1 MTMVLDGLE
10 QWGGVPVGSQAA
22 YPVPI
27 FGTHWFV
34 DGTNGSDDN
43 PGLNKL
49 EPLAT
54 IQAAVTAQIAYT
66 TGLGDVI
73 WIMPGTY
80 AETVYAPT
88 LTNVQLIGVGVSAD
102 AVTIAPTDGHA
113 LLVGVD
119 ESQTATMTNSA
130 LRNITFLTPSASS
143 TEYAAVTIGYIIKSV
158 IEGCKFKGTTTA
170 TYAGLGN
177 VTIGLQI
184 GNMTA
189 TLWEFHEH
197 SRISG
202 CEFTA
207 NAGRSTELTYG
218 ILVGDVDFTYTTQKG
233 FKSMIIED
241 CLISAYD
248 RAIEMSTGQASCG
261 GSVIRRNTITSHQ
274 GGFGPTVGIESRNGV
289 GDDLLCMIVDNKITA
304 INDCIANFADSNC
317 PNNIV
322 AVGGGAP
329 ADEYNGSA

>member
-22 YPVPI
+22 YPAPI

-34 DGTNGSDDN
+34 DGTNGRDGN
-43 PGLNKL
+43 PGTSKM
-49 EPLAT
+49 EPLQT

-119 ESQTATMTNSA
+119 SSATATMTNSA
-130 LRNITFLTPSASS
+130 LRNITFLTPSTSN
-143 TEYAAVTIGYIIKSV
+143 TEYAAATVGYMLKSV
-158 IEGCKFKGTTTA
+158 IEGCKFKGTTIA
-170 TYAGLGN
+170 TFEGGAN

-189 TLWEFHEH
+189 TQWEFHEH

-202 CEFTA
+202 CEFTC
-207 NAGRSTELTYG
+207 NAGRNTELSLS
-218 ILVGDVDFTYTTQKG
+218 ILVGDVAKTYPVEKG

-241 CLISAYD
+241 CLIAAFD
-248 RAIEMSTGQASCG
+248 RAIMLGTGPTSCG
-261 GSVIRRNTITSHQ
+261 GSVIRRNVITSHQ
-274 GGFGPTVGIESRNGV
+274 GGIGPNVGIQSTGAST
-289 GDDLLCMIVDNKITA
+289 DLLCLIVDNKITA
-304 INDCIANFADSNC
+304 INDCIANFSNC
-317 PNNIV
+317 NTINNIT
-322 AVGGGAP
+322 AVGGGDP